1 MKKII
6 AFLYMVI
13 AFSVVNAQPFKILNA
28 YAFVTVSLPGTVRED
43 IDGNTNKPELITERF
58 IYIETNYKSQPKID
72 SVFYN
77 TIIFKNT
84 ITAIN
89 EVKHKAG
96 VKLNGQPVFINCKK
110 GNHLW
115 RLDLQQLTGETIKP
129 GNTKKIIVKGK
140 SGSLHFTQTITTEI
154 ELTGSERY

>member
-6 AFLYMVI
+6 AFLFMVT
-13 AFSVVNAQPFKILNA
+13 AFCTINAQPFKILKA

-43 IDGNTNKPELITERF
+43 IDGTTNKPELITERF

-77 TIIFKNT
+77 TILFTGT

-96 VKLNGQPVFINCKK
+96 IKLNGQPFFIACKK

-129 GNTKKIIVKGK
+129 GNTKKITVKGK
-140 SGSLHFTQTITTEI
+140 SGAIRFTQTITTEV
-154 ELTGSERY
+154 ELMGPERY